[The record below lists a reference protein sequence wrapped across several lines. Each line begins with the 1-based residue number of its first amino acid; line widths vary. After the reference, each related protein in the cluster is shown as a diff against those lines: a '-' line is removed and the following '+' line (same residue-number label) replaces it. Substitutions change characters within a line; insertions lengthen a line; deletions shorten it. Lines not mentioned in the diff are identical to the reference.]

1 MMNASWINCGNLLKI
16 YVNQT
21 IMCTPY
27 AYTGMYVNYFSIK
40 LGEKE
45 QNWGVPKLE
54 EIPPMDYS

>member
-1 MMNASWINCGNLLKI
+1 MLAESIVAIFSKYM
-16 YVNQT
+16 YQT